1 VVVNGKGDRIMELD
15 DLGSRLDRLISAVEA
30 QTNTLSRL
38 VRVLEPKTKKHDG
51 AANVRMRR
59 APLDRPI
66 VVTPIVQAAV
76 KRALAK
82 LNR

>member
-1 VVVNGKGDRIMELD
+1 MALD
-15 DLGSRLDRLISAVEA
+15 DLGPRLDRLISAVEA
-30 QTNTLSRL
+30 QTNALSRL
-38 VRVLEPKTKKHDG
+38 VRLLEPKTKRRDD
-51 AANVRMRR
+51 AASARVRR
-59 APLDRPI
+59 APLDQPI

>member
-1 VVVNGKGDRIMELD
+1 MALD
-15 DLGSRLDRLISAVEA
+15 DLGPRLDRLVSAVEA
-30 QTNTLSRL
+30 QTNVLSRL
-38 VRVLEPKTKKHDG
+38 VRLLEPNTKRRE
-51 AANVRMRR
+51 ASVRLRR
-59 APLDRPI
+59 APLDKPI